1 MIAPEEVAASVVHL
15 AASPALNGM
24 AMRAEGGTIRAIL

>member
-1 MIAPEEVAASVVHL
+1 VHL